1 VADIFISYSK
11 PDRDKVVLLAAYL
24 ESEGWTVW
32 WDSSLAIGDPY
43 RDEIMKQLATA
54 RAVIVLWTPTS
65 VKSDFVRAEAGR
77 AKADGKLIP
86 VKDGVSYG
94 DIPLP
99 FGEMHTEDLSKREL
113 IRAAV
118 VAQLAKPQA
127 QPSALWMASKT
138 LRYQVLT
145 WVGIVGGAVT
155 VFANLRGVLD
165 LANWARLLVLNWQK
179 WSLAFW
185 HFSLSWLGITLP
197 KALAPILTFLLFS
210 VVTAVGARRLANSDD
225 LRPSTDFVRRIAIW
239 MVIAFFGCLIFVP
252 LAVGLLIRIGQIS
265 DDASGQMILHGAS
278 GPIVLFTAF
287 MTTLPLVVLHRGQR
301 LAISAFLAL
310 VVVFFAVI
318 VLAPA
323 EVWMDSFT
331 ALIAQYYGDAQKWM
345 YALLIWLAPREEFY
359 AKVPLVGSAVLIFLI
374 SASLWL
380 LFFAQLIM
388 LWICPLHAL
397 TKRLAF
403 LAIGVAVLVG
413 LNQLSLHGAVIT
425 GWLKPPI

>member
-1 VADIFISYSK
+1 
-11 PDRDKVVLLAAYL
+11 
-24 ESEGWTVW
+24 
-32 WDSSLAIGDPY
+32 
-43 RDEIMKQLATA
+43 
-54 RAVIVLWTPTS
+54 
-65 VKSDFVRAEAGR
+65 
-77 AKADGKLIP
+77 
-86 VKDGVSYG
+86 
-94 DIPLP
+94 
-99 FGEMHTEDLSKREL
+99 
-113 IRAAV
+113 
-118 VAQLAKPQA
+118 
-127 QPSALWMASKT
+127 
-138 LRYQVLT
+138 
-145 WVGIVGGAVT
+145 
-155 VFANLRGVLD
+155 
-165 LANWARLLVLNWQK
+165 
-179 WSLAFW
+179 
-185 HFSLSWLGITLP
+185 
-197 KALAPILTFLLFS
+197 
-210 VVTAVGARRLANSDD
+210 
-225 LRPSTDFVRRIAIW
+225 
-239 MVIAFFGCLIFVP
+239 
-252 LAVGLLIRIGQIS
+252 
-265 DDASGQMILHGAS
+265 MILHGAS